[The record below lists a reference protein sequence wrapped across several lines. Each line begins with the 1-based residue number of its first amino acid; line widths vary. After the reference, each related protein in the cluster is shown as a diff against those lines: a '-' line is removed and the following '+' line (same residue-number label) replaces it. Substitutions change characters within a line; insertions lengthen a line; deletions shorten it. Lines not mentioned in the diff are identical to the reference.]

1 MPQKVIGVLVSGTGS
16 NLQAIIDAIESG
28 TIDARIALVIADRP
42 GVFAL
47 ERAEKHG
54 IKALCIDR
62 KGKDAAA
69 LNAAILEALDE
80 AGVDLVVLAGFLSI
94 LDARVVARYKNAIMN
109 IHPALIPSFCG
120 EGYYGMR
127 VHEAAVRYGV
137 KVSGAT
143 VHFVDEGMDTGPIIL
158 QECVNVYHTD
168 DAHTLAER
176 VLEAEHKLLPEAVR
190 LFVNGC
196 IRVEGRRVIICEEGN
211 GR

>member
-1 MPQKVIGVLVSGTGS
+1 MPQKVIGVLVSGSGS

-28 TIDARIALVIADRP
+28 TIDARIAVVIADRP

-47 ERAEKHG
+47 ERAKNHG
-54 IKALCIDR
+54 IRGICISR
-62 KGKDAAA
+62 KGKSRAA
-69 LNAAILEALDE
+69 LNEAILKELDE

-120 EGYYGMR
+120 PGYHGMH

-143 VHFVDEGMDTGPIIL
+143 VHFVDEGTDTGPIIL
-158 QECVNVYHTD
+158 QECVKVYPQD
-168 DAHTLAER
+168 DAHALAER
-176 VLEAEHKLLPEAVR
+176 VLKVEHRLLPEAVR

-196 IRVEGRRVIICEEGN
+196 IRVEGRQVIISEKGN
-211 GR
+211 GQ